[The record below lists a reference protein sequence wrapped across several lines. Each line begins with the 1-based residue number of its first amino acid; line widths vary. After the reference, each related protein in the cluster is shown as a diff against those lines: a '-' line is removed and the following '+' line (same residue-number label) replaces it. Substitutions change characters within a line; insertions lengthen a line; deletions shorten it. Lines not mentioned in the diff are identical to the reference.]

1 MIHCV
6 EEDAVQGCNT
16 VWKRKMYRESESL
29 AWPRKSSENVISL
42 VCDGRSTVDLFTVVT
57 ARALGCALKKGD
69 LHHKSC
75 TEASR

>member
-6 EEDAVQGCNT
+6 EEDAVQGCYT
-16 VWKRKMYRESESL
+16 VEEKDVERESESL
-29 AWPRKSSENVISL
+29 AWPSKSSENVISL

-75 TEASR
+75 T